1 MRHPPYHLRAN
12 KAVDRAALVEAI
24 GMLANGESLANY
36 TYYGMG
42 GPFLEDHRLLYAAYP
57 QLRLVSI
64 EEDGQ
69 TYQRQHFHRPC
80 SDDVLD
86 IRHQDF
92 RSFLRTYEATDRK
105 SIVWA
110 DYTDLQYE
118 HVDNFMAL
126 LQTLPIGSMVKTTL
140 KCDASA
146 YLRCQDKRHFR
157 RQFGAVLSANATIPA
172 QQLPFAGM
180 LQAMMQVAMQRAL
193 HGIRDREFQPVSALY
208 YRDSVGMYTL
218 TGVLCSPGERPAV
231 RARFTDWQFASLDWG
246 NPLHVDVPELTTK
259 ERHHLQSRLPCPT
272 GAGAALQQHLGYW
285 IDYRKQKSVARL
297 DQWALYHRYA
307 ATFVRA
313 SP

>member
-24 GMLANGESLANY
+24 GILANGESLVNY

-42 GPFLEDHRLLYAAYP
+42 GPFLEDHRLLYYAYP

-64 EEDGQ
+64 EEDEQ
-69 TYQRQHFHRPC
+69 TYRRQHFHRPC
-80 SDDVLD
+80 SDKVLD
-86 IRHQDF
+86 LRHQDF
-92 RSFLRTYEATDRK
+92 RSFLRTYESTDQK

-118 HVDNFMAL
+118 HVDNFVAL
-126 LQTLPIGSMVKTTL
+126 LQTLPNGSMVKTTL
-140 KCDASA
+140 KCQAGS
-146 YLRCQDKRHFR
+146 YLGDRAKRRLR
-157 RQFGAVLSANATIPA
+157 RQFGRVLATSVTIPA
-172 QQLPFAGM
+172 QELQFASM
-180 LQAMMQVAMQRAL
+180 LQGMMQVAAQQAL
-193 HGIRDREFQPVSALY
+193 RGMRDREFQPVSAIY

-218 TGVLCSPGERPAV
+218 TGVLCSSEERPALK
-231 RARFTDWQFASLDWG
+231 RRFTGWQFASLDWG
-246 NPLHVDVPELTTK
+246 SPLHVDVPELTTK
-259 ERHHLQSRLPCPT
+259 ERHYLQGLLPCPN

-285 IDYRKQKSVARL
+285 IDDEEAGSVAKL
-297 DQWALYHRYA
+297 DQWALYHRHA

>member
-24 GMLANGESLANY
+24 GILANGESLGNY

-42 GPFLEDHRLLYAAYP
+42 GPFLEDHRLLYSAYP

-64 EEDGQ
+64 EEDEQ
-69 TYQRQHFHRPC
+69 TFQRQHFHRPC
-80 SDDVLD
+80 SDETLEL
-86 IRHQDF
+86 RHQDF
-92 RSFLRTYEATDRK
+92 RSFLRTYGSTDQK

-118 HVDNFMAL
+118 HVDNFVVL
-126 LQTLPIGSMVKTTL
+126 LQTLPSGSMVKTTL
-140 KCDASA
+140 KCQASSC
-146 YLRCQDKRHFR
+146 LNDKAKKRFR
-157 RQFGAVLSANATIPA
+157 RQFGKVLATSATIPA
-172 QQLPFAGM
+172 QELQFAGM
-180 LQAMMQVAMQRAL
+180 LQGMMKVAAQQAL
-193 HGIRDREFQPVSALY
+193 RGIGDREFQPVSAIY

-218 TGVLCSPGERPAV
+218 TGVLCSSEERPALKE
-231 RARFTDWQFASLDWG
+231 RFAGWQFANLDWEM
-246 NPLHVDVPELTTK
+246 PLHVDVPELTTK
-259 ERHHLQSRLPCPT
+259 ERHYLQSLLPCAND
-272 GAGAALQQHLGYW
+272 AGTALQRHLGYW
-285 IDYRKQKSVARL
+285 IDDEEAKSVAKL